1 MSGKPVPTQ
10 ANELLPKG
18 SVYELGPQ
26 VNRLSLLL
34 LYPSR
39 VVQLILCWNEWIFK
53 WDRFCAE
60 AMVRHLEALIETAEL
75 FNKDAA
81 NSMPLTY
88 LLALIHADDET
99 GKSNQ

>member
-1 MSGKPVPTQ
+1 
-10 ANELLPKG
+10 
-18 SVYELGPQ
+18 
-26 VNRLSLLL
+26 
-34 LYPSR
+34 
-39 VVQLILCWNEWIFK
+39 
-53 WDRFCAE
+53 
-60 AMVRHLEALIETAEL
+60 MVRHLEALIETAEL